1 MRRAFATALVLSL
14 GCAAPAFADS
24 DFFNQ
29 PPMKLPPSPVP
40 PTGLGS
46 DLFAVLVSDTTF
58 GPDAEDA
65 NMAARFYCS
74 TRGKLATFVGK
85 EHPPEMRTQ
94 VFQEWSVM
102 TYRCVEAVTSTP
114 QVIAAPPPAQ

>member
-1 MRRAFATALVLSL
+1 MRSLPAAAVILAL

-24 DFFNQ
+24 DLFEQ
-29 PPMKLPPSPVP
+29 PPVKLPASPVP

-58 GPDAEDA
+58 GPDSEDA

-102 TYRCVEAVTSTP
+102 TYRCVEAVTSMP
-114 QVIAAPPPAQ
+114 QAIVAPPPAQ